1 MGENEPRVLPRV
13 CVIGAGSSGIAAAKA
28 LHEAGIPFDCY
39 EKGSRIGGNWVFKN
53 DNGQSACY
61 ETLHINTSKT
71 RMAFSD
77 FPMDDALPSYPNHRQ
92 IAEYFERYVDHFG
105 FRESIVF
112 RTSVM
117 HVERDADLWK
127 VRLSDGRTELYDAV
141 IVANGHHWDP
151 RWPEPGYP
159 GTFDGV
165 QMHSHAYEERS
176 IFEGERVLVVGLG
189 NSAADIAV
197 DASVVAKKT
206 YLSARRGVYVFSK
219 YLFGRPSDELFVA
232 PYFPRPALK
241 WFSRVFQNIRNG
253 PMENYGLPKPD
264 HDVLESHPTVSEEL
278 LPKLAHGKI
287 EPVPGIERFEGKK
300 VWFTDGSWR
309 EVDRIVW
316 CTGYKVSFPFFDPA
330 FFSAPE
336 NHTPPLFRRTISIDH
351 PSLMFVGLVQPL
363 GAIMPIAEAQS
374 RWIVE
379 YLTGT
384 YDLPSKAAMRR
395 SWERERAFVDSSF
408 VQAPRHTL
416 EIPFDEY
423 LIETKLELALGR
435 LRARLPGRAPS
446 IPARARTARRE
457 SVQPVES
464 NEWVA

>member
-1 MGENEPRVLPRV
+1 MGRNDRTKLPRV

-39 EKGSRIGGNWVFKN
+39 EKGSRVGGNWVFRN
-53 DNGQSACY
+53 DNGVSACY

-77 FPMDDALPSYPNHRQ
+77 FPMGEDLPSYPSHRH
-92 IAEYFERYVDHFG
+92 IAEYFDAYVDHFG
-105 FRESIVF
+105 FRDRIVF
-112 RTSVM
+112 RTSVE
-117 HVERDADLWK
+117 HAALEDGLWR
-127 VRLSDGRTELYDAV
+127 VRLSNGRTETYDAL

-151 RWPEPGYP
+151 RWPEPAYP
-159 GTFDGV
+159 GRFDGV

-197 DASVVAKKT
+197 DASLVAEKT

-232 PYFPRPALK
+232 PYFPRPLLQA
-241 WFSRVFQNIRNG
+241 FSRLFQNIRNG

-278 LPKLAHGKI
+278 LPRLAHGKI
-287 EPVPGIERFEGKK
+287 EPVPGIARFEGKK
-300 VWFTDGSWR
+300 VHFTDGSVR

-316 CTGYKVSFPFFDPA
+316 CTGYKVSFPFFDPG
-330 FFSAPE
+330 FFQAVDNE
-336 NHTPPLFRRTISIDH
+336 TPPLFRRVFSVDH
-351 PSLMFVGLVQPL
+351 PNLMFVGLVQPL

-379 YLTGT
+379 YLAGG
-384 YDLPSKAAMRR
+384 YHLPSRDAMLR
-395 SWERERAFVDSSF
+395 SVEREREYVDASF
-408 VQAPRHTL
+408 VKAPRHTL

-423 LIETKLELALGR
+423 LIEAKVELGLGR
-435 LRARLPGRAPS
+435 LRARWHGNELPIPPRATPQE
-446 IPARARTARRE
+446 PPRE
-457 SVQPVES
+457 R
-464 NEWVA
+464 VADLAEAS